1 MAGLFRKFS
10 FCIWFPALMLVNLGG
25 WICGNTGFA
34 QGLQVPDSVSL
45 TDPRFFGDPEIG
57 KRFGEIQRHSN
68 ATSEEHR
75 RYYIDLYQRALAA
88 SDSAAA
94 GIVATEISSIHLRA
108 GEVAKAFDWVNHAL
122 SLDSLIRPLSPL
134 RQQMHRNLAGIY
146 GDFEAYNLALR
157 HYKLAL
163 FIDEARSPQPTPRR
177 FRYCSN
183 TAICFQNAGL
193 LDSAFVYYHHCLRM
207 AKQLDNSIWE
217 ASAANN
223 LGMALQ
229 AVGKAD
235 SALLLYKSALA
246 MLDPDIRADQEFA
259 VSIRDNIGEALLTAN
274 QCSAA
279 LPLFEQNYADH
290 QLRPNEGTHLK
301 AGLRL
306 VHTYIG
312 LRQIPVAKRMMEE
325 INAFYFQ
332 LKAGLQLQYYKDWM
346 KARILVAKISSEWE
360 SAAKM
365 ESELMAYQD
374 SLQGTA
380 MQLKVRTLEGMLI
393 DKTAHFRTEI
403 SLTRQAAAE
412 TSAKARFQILLI
424 ASFALIAFLLLV
436 VVLINFRRRATQQNA
451 QREQE
456 SFRRELAELNLQ
468 NERLQNAQL
477 NHQLEMKRRDITDYA
492 LVYSQRRNAFE
503 EILENLKQIKRQ
515 PNPERG
521 IQELM
526 LTLKG
531 KIDAEGKL
539 HLETQQ
545 IEKVNHAFFDDL
557 KQKFPSLS
565 PSELELCGM
574 LRLGHTSKDI
584 ALRKNIAPASV
595 RIAKTR
601 LKKKMGLGAD
611 TDLGKYLTG
620 L

>member
-1 MAGLFRKFS
+1 MAGLSWKLS
-10 FCIWFPALMLVNLGG
+10 FCRWIWALLLVNLGG
-25 WICGNTGFA
+25 WMGSNVGFA

-45 TDPRFFGDPEIG
+45 TDPRFFGDPAIG

-68 ATSEEHR
+68 SPSTALLQDYR
-75 RYYIDLYQRALAA
+75 DLYQQALAA

-94 GIVATEISSIHLRA
+94 GIVATEISAIHLRA
-108 GEVAKAFDWVNHAL
+108 GEVAQAFDWVNHAL

-163 FIDEARSPQPTPRR
+163 SIDETRGPQPSPRR
-177 FRYCSN
+177 FRYCSS
-183 TAICFQNAGL
+183 TAIFFQRAGL
-193 LDSAFVYYHHCLRM
+193 LDSAFAYYNRCIQI
-207 AKQLDNSIWE
+207 AQQLDKRIWE

-229 AVGKAD
+229 AIGQSD
-235 SALLLYKSALA
+235 SALVLYRSALA
-246 MLDPDIRADQEFA
+246 MLDPNVHADQEFA
-259 VSIRDNIGEALLTAN
+259 VSIRDNIGEALLTTS
-274 QCSAA
+274 QFSAA
-279 LPLFEQNYADH
+279 LPLFERNFADH
-290 QLRPNEGTHLK
+290 QIRPNEGAHLQ

-306 VHTYIG
+306 VNTLIG
-312 LRQIPVAKRMMEE
+312 LGQVPQAQKMLHELDDLYTQS
-325 INAFYFQ
+325 A
-332 LKAGLQLQYYKDWM
+332 AGVRLQYYKDWM
-346 KARILVAKISSEWE
+346 KARILVAKRLREWE
-360 SAAKM
+360 NAATL

-393 DKTAHFRTEI
+393 DKTAHFKTEI

-412 TSAKARFQILLI
+412 TSAKARFQTLLI
-424 ASFALIAFLLLV
+424 AAFALIILLMLA
-436 VVLINFRRRATQQNA
+436 VVLINFRRRATQENA

-539 HLETQQ
+539 HLETQH
-545 IEKVNHAFFDDL
+545 IEKVNHAFFDEL

-584 ALRKNIAPASV
+584 ALRKNIAPSSV

-601 LKKKMGLGAD
+601 LKKKMGLGAE
-611 TDLGKYLTG
+611 TDLGEYLTG
-620 L
+620 I